1 MNNKL
6 NAISTFL
13 RVAEAGSFSAA
24 ARQTGIKQSAVSQ
37 QIAALEESLGVV
49 LLHRTTRTMKLTE
62 QGERY
67 RRDMQLL
74 LDAMGEA
81 ERRLHPV
88 DHSVQGRVHVQLPS
102 GLGQII
108 LPHLLG
114 LQRLHPELQLMIS
127 LDDRLADMVTEGVDV
142 AIRLSS
148 EPPQAHAA
156 RVLARIEAALFAAPG
171 FQAVHAVRE
180 LATLPHVRFS
190 GIPLDAPL
198 RLISG
203 EETVEINVNTVFRAN
218 TSDALLQALASGI
231 GIGGLQRPLA
241 ARALQAGT
249 LVPVLPDWR
258 LPDRFLYAVYP
269 DARFIPQ
276 RVRKVVSVIEQLLP
290 EIIKKTNCSRRKPR
304 AFFNRKE

>member
-67 RRDMQLL
+67 RRDMQLV

-127 LDDRLADMVTEGVDV
+127 LDDRLADLVTEGVDV

-171 FQAVHAVRE
+171 FQAVHAVSE

-241 ARALQAGT
+241 ASTLQAGT
-249 LVPVLPDWR
+249 LVPILPDWR

-290 EIIKKTNCSRRKPR
+290 EIIKKN
-304 AFFNRKE
+304 

>member
-67 RRDMQLL
+67 RRDMQLV

-156 RVLARIEAALFAAPG
+156 RVLARIEAALFAVPG
-171 FQAVHAVRE
+171 FQAVHAVSE

-249 LVPVLPDWR
+249 LVPILPDWR

-290 EIIKKTNCSRRKPR
+290 EIIKKN
-304 AFFNRKE
+304 

>member
-6 NAISTFL
+6 TASSTFL

-37 QIAALEESLGVV
+37 QIAALEDELGVV
-49 LLHRTTRTMKLTE
+49 LLHRTTRKMKLTE

-67 RRDMQLL
+67 RRDMQLV

-81 ERRLHPV
+81 ERRLHPGE
-88 DHSVQGRVHVQLPS
+88 HSVQGRVHVQLPS
-102 GLGQII
+102 GLGQIF
-108 LPHLLG
+108 LPHLLA
-114 LQRLHPELQLMIS
+114 LQRLHPELQLMLS
-127 LDDRLADMVTEGVDV
+127 LDDRLADLVTEGVDV

-171 FQAVHAVRE
+171 FQVVHAVSE

-198 RLISG
+198 RLMSD

-218 TSDALLQALASGI
+218 TSDALLQALESGM
-231 GIGGLQRPLA
+231 GIGGMQRPLV

-290 EIIKKTNCSRRKPR
+290 EILKKN
-304 AFFNRKE
+304 

>member
-67 RRDMQLL
+67 RRDMQLV

-127 LDDRLADMVTEGVDV
+127 LDDRLADLVTEGVDV

-171 FQAVHAVRE
+171 FQAVHAVSE

-198 RLISG
+198 RLISD

-218 TSDALLQALASGI
+218 TSDALLQALESGI
-231 GIGGLQRPLA
+231 GIGGLQRPLVV
-241 ARALQAGT
+241 RALQAGT

-290 EIIKKTNCSRRKPR
+290 EIATHETTK
-304 AFFNRKE
+304 

>member
-37 QIAALEESLGVV
+37 QIAALEDELGVV

-67 RRDMQLL
+67 RRDMQLV

-156 RVLARIEAALFAAPG
+156 RVLARIEAALFAVPG
-171 FQAVHAVRE
+171 FQAVHAVSE

-190 GIPLDAPL
+190 GIPLDASL

-290 EIIKKTNCSRRKPR
+290 EIATHETTK
-304 AFFNRKE
+304 

>member
-37 QIAALEESLGVV
+37 QIAALEEELGVV

-67 RRDMQLL
+67 RHDMQLV

-102 GLGQII
+102 GLGQIF
-108 LPHLLG
+108 LPHLLA
-114 LQRLHPELQLMIS
+114 LQRLHPELHLMLS
-127 LDDRLADMVTEGVDV
+127 LDDRLADLVTEGVDV

-156 RVLARIEAALFAAPG
+156 RVLGRIEAALFAAPG
-171 FQAVHAVRE
+171 FQAVHAVSE

-190 GIPLDAPL
+190 GIPPDAPL
-198 RLISG
+198 RLMSD
-203 EETVEINVNTVFRAN
+203 EETVEVNVNTVFRAN
-218 TSDALLQALASGI
+218 TSDALLQALESGI
-231 GIGGLQRPLA
+231 GIGGMQRPLV

-290 EIIKKTNCSRRKPR
+290 EIATHNATK
-304 AFFNRKE
+304 

>member
-67 RRDMQLL
+67 RRDMQLV

-127 LDDRLADMVTEGVDV
+127 LDDRLADLVTEGVDV

-171 FQAVHAVRE
+171 FQAVHAVSE

-203 EETVEINVNTVFRAN
+203 EETLEISVNTVFRAN

-231 GIGGLQRPLA
+231 GIGGLQRPLVV
-241 ARALQAGT
+241 RALQAGT

-290 EIIKKTNCSRRKPR
+290 EIATHETTK
-304 AFFNRKE
+304 

>member
-67 RRDMQLL
+67 RRDMQLV

-127 LDDRLADMVTEGVDV
+127 LDDRLADLVTEGVDV

-156 RVLARIEAALFAAPG
+156 RVLGRIEAALFAAPG
-171 FQAVHAVRE
+171 FQAVHAVSE
-180 LATLPHVRFS
+180 LTSLPHVRFS

-198 RLISG
+198 RLISD
-203 EETVEINVNTVFRAN
+203 EETVEVNVNTVFRAN
-218 TSDALLQALASGI
+218 TSDALLQALESGI
-231 GIGGLQRPLA
+231 GIGGMQRPLV

-290 EIIKKTNCSRRKPR
+290 EIATHETTK
-304 AFFNRKE
+304 

>member
-49 LLHRTTRTMKLTE
+49 LLHRTTRTMRLTE

-67 RRDMQLL
+67 RRDMQLV

-127 LDDRLADMVTEGVDV
+127 LDDRLADLVTEGVDV

-171 FQAVHAVRE
+171 FQAVHAVSE

-290 EIIKKTNCSRRKPR
+290 EIIKKK
-304 AFFNRKE
+304 

>member
-67 RRDMQLL
+67 RRDMQLV

-88 DHSVQGRVHVQLPS
+88 GHDVQGNVHVQLPS

-108 LPHLLG
+108 LPHLLA
-114 LQRLHPELQLMIS
+114 LQRLHPELQLMLS
-127 LDDRLADMVTEGVDV
+127 LDDRLADLVTEGVDV

-156 RVLARIEAALFAAPG
+156 RVLGRIEAALFAAPG
-171 FQAVHAVRE
+171 FQAVHAVSE

-190 GIPLDAPL
+190 GIPPDAPL
-198 RLISG
+198 RLISD
-203 EETVEINVNTVFRAN
+203 EETVEVNVNTVFRAN
-218 TSDALLQALASGI
+218 TSDALLQALESGM
-231 GIGGLQRPLA
+231 GIGGMQRPLV

-290 EIIKKTNCSRRKPR
+290 EIATHNGTK
-304 AFFNRKE
+304 

>member
-67 RRDMQLL
+67 RRDMQLV

-127 LDDRLADMVTEGVDV
+127 LDDRLADLVTEGVDV

-171 FQAVHAVRE
+171 FQAVHAVSE

-249 LVPVLPDWR
+249 LVPILPDWR

-269 DARFIPQ
+269 DARFIPL
-276 RVRKVVSVIEQLLP
+276 RVRKVISVIEQLLP
-290 EIIKKTNCSRRKPR
+290 EIATHETTK
-304 AFFNRKE
+304 

>member
-37 QIAALEESLGVV
+37 QIAALEEELGVV

-67 RRDMQLL
+67 RRDMQLV

-102 GLGQII
+102 GLGQIF
-108 LPHLLG
+108 LPHLLA
-114 LQRLHPELQLMIS
+114 LQRLHPELHLMLS
-127 LDDRLADMVTEGVDV
+127 LDDRLADLVTEGVDV

-156 RVLARIEAALFAAPG
+156 RVLGRIEAALFAAPG
-171 FQAVHAVRE
+171 FQAVHAVSE

-198 RLISG
+198 RLISD
-203 EETVEINVNTVFRAN
+203 EETVEVNVNTVFRAN
-218 TSDALLQALASGI
+218 TSDALLQALESGM
-231 GIGGLQRPLA
+231 GIGGMQRPLV

-290 EIIKKTNCSRRKPR
+290 EIATHNATK
-304 AFFNRKE
+304 

>member
-1 MNNKL
+1 
-6 NAISTFL
+6 
-13 RVAEAGSFSAA
+13 V
-24 ARQTGIKQSAVSQ
+24 
-37 QIAALEESLGVV
+37 
-49 LLHRTTRTMKLTE
+49 
-62 QGERY
+62 
-67 RRDMQLL
+67 

-102 GLGQII
+102 GLGQVF
-108 LPHLLG
+108 LPHLLA

-127 LDDRLADMVTEGVDV
+127 LDDRLADLVTEGVDV

-148 EPPQAHAA
+148 EPPLAHAA
-156 RVLARIEAALFAAPG
+156 RVLARIEAALFGAPG
-171 FQAVHAVRE
+171 FQAVHAISE

-198 RLISG
+198 RLISD
-203 EETVEINVNTVFRAN
+203 EETVEVNVNTVFRAN

-276 RVRKVVSVIEQLLP
+276 RVRKVVSAIEQLLP
-290 EIIKKTNCSRRKPR
+290 EIATHETTK
-304 AFFNRKE
+304 

>member
-37 QIAALEESLGVV
+37 QIAALEEELGVV

-67 RRDMQLL
+67 RHDMQLV

-102 GLGQII
+102 GLGQIF
-108 LPHLLG
+108 LPHLLA
-114 LQRLHPELQLMIS
+114 LQRLHPELHLMLS
-127 LDDRLADMVTEGVDV
+127 LDDRLADLVTEGVDV

-156 RVLARIEAALFAAPG
+156 RVLGRIEAALFAAPG
-171 FQAVHAVRE
+171 FQAVHAVSE

-198 RLISG
+198 RLISD
-203 EETVEINVNTVFRAN
+203 EETVEVNVNTVFRAN
-218 TSDALLQALASGI
+218 TSEALLQALESGI
-231 GIGGLQRPLA
+231 GIGGMQRPLV

-290 EIIKKTNCSRRKPR
+290 EIATHNATK
-304 AFFNRKE
+304 

>member
-6 NAISTFL
+6 TAIYTFL

-67 RRDMQLL
+67 RRDMQLV

-88 DHSVQGRVHVQLPS
+88 DPGVQGRVHVQLPS
-102 GLGQII
+102 GLGQIF
-108 LPHLLG
+108 LPHLLA
-114 LQRLHPELQLMIS
+114 LQRLHPELQLKIS
-127 LDDRLADMVTEGVDV
+127 LDDRLADLVTEGVDV
-142 AIRLSS
+142 AIRLGS

-171 FQAVHAVRE
+171 FQAVHAVSE
-180 LATLPHVRFS
+180 LTTLPHVRFS

-198 RLISG
+198 RLISD
-203 EETVEINVNTVFRAN
+203 EETVEVNVNTVFRAN
-218 TSDALLQALASGI
+218 TSDALLQALVSGI
-231 GIGGLQRPLA
+231 GIGGMQRPLV

-249 LVPVLPDWR
+249 LVPVLPHWR

-276 RVRKVVSVIEQLLP
+276 RVRKVVSVIEKLLP
-290 EIIKKTNCSRRKPR
+290 EIIKKN
-304 AFFNRKE
+304 

>member
-67 RRDMQLL
+67 RRDMQLV

-127 LDDRLADMVTEGVDV
+127 LDDRLADLVTEGVDV

-156 RVLARIEAALFAAPG
+156 RVLARIEAALFAVPG
-171 FQAVHAVRE
+171 FQAVHAVSE

-249 LVPVLPDWR
+249 LVPILPDWR

-290 EIIKKTNCSRRKPR
+290 EIIKKN
-304 AFFNRKE
+304 

>member
-13 RVAEAGSFSAA
+13 RVAEAGSFSAV

-67 RRDMQLL
+67 RRDMQLV

-127 LDDRLADMVTEGVDV
+127 LDDRLADLVTEGVDV

-171 FQAVHAVRE
+171 FQAVHAVSE

-218 TSDALLQALASGI
+218 TSDALLQALESGI
-231 GIGGLQRPLA
+231 GIGGLQRPLVV
-241 ARALQAGT
+241 RALQAGT
-249 LVPVLPDWR
+249 LVPILPDWR

-290 EIIKKTNCSRRKPR
+290 EIATHETTK
-304 AFFNRKE
+304 

>member
-24 ARQTGIKQSAVSQ
+24 APQTGIKQSAVSQ
-37 QIAALEESLGVV
+37 QIAALEEELGVV

-67 RRDMQLL
+67 RRDMQLV

-102 GLGQII
+102 GLGQIF
-108 LPHLLG
+108 LPHLLA
-114 LQRLHPELQLMIS
+114 LQRLHPELHLMLS
-127 LDDRLADMVTEGVDV
+127 LDDRLADLVTEGVDV

-156 RVLARIEAALFAAPG
+156 RVLGRIEAALFAAPG
-171 FQAVHAVRE
+171 FQAVHAVSE

-198 RLISG
+198 RLMSD
-203 EETVEINVNTVFRAN
+203 EETVEVNVNTVFRAN
-218 TSDALLQALASGI
+218 TSDALLQALESGM
-231 GIGGLQRPLA
+231 GIGGMQRPLV
-241 ARALQAGT
+241 ARALQAGK

-290 EIIKKTNCSRRKPR
+290 EIATHNATK
-304 AFFNRKE
+304 

>member
-67 RRDMQLL
+67 RRDMQLV

-108 LPHLLG
+108 LPHLLA

-127 LDDRLADMVTEGVDV
+127 LDDRLADLVTEGVDV

-171 FQAVHAVRE
+171 FQAVHAVSE

-269 DARFIPQ
+269 DARFIPL

-290 EIIKKTNCSRRKPR
+290 EIATHETTK
-304 AFFNRKE
+304 

>member
-6 NAISTFL
+6 TAIYTFL

-67 RRDMQLL
+67 RRDMQLV

-88 DHSVQGRVHVQLPS
+88 DPGVQGRVHVQLPS
-102 GLGQII
+102 GLGQIF
-108 LPHLLG
+108 LPHLLA
-114 LQRLHPELQLMIS
+114 LQRLHPELQLKIS
-127 LDDRLADMVTEGVDV
+127 LDDRLADLVTEGVDV
-142 AIRLSS
+142 AIRLGS

-171 FQAVHAVRE
+171 FQAVHAVSE
-180 LATLPHVRFS
+180 LTTLPHVRFS

-198 RLISG
+198 RLISD
-203 EETVEINVNTVFRAN
+203 EETVEVNVNTVFRAN
-218 TSDALLQALASGI
+218 TSDALLQALESGI
-231 GIGGLQRPLA
+231 GIGGMQRPLV

-249 LVPVLPDWR
+249 LVPVLPHWR

-290 EIIKKTNCSRRKPR
+290 EIIKKN
-304 AFFNRKE
+304 

>member
-67 RRDMQLL
+67 RRDMQLV

-127 LDDRLADMVTEGVDV
+127 LDDRLADLVTEGVEV
-142 AIRLSS
+142 AIRLSR

-156 RVLARIEAALFAAPG
+156 RVPARIEAALFAAPG
-171 FQAVHAVRE
+171 FQAVHAVSE

-269 DARFIPQ
+269 DARFIPL
-276 RVRKVVSVIEQLLP
+276 RVRKVISVIEQLLP
-290 EIIKKTNCSRRKPR
+290 EIATHETTK
-304 AFFNRKE
+304 

>member
-67 RRDMQLL
+67 RRDMQLV

-127 LDDRLADMVTEGVDV
+127 LDDRLADLVTEGVDV

-171 FQAVHAVRE
+171 FQAVHAVSE

-218 TSDALLQALASGI
+218 TSDALLQALESGI
-231 GIGGLQRPLA
+231 GIGGLQRPLVV
-241 ARALQAGT
+241 RALQAGT
-249 LVPVLPDWR
+249 LVPILPDWR

-290 EIIKKTNCSRRKPR
+290 EIATHETTK
-304 AFFNRKE
+304 

>member
-6 NAISTFL
+6 TAIYTFL

-67 RRDMQLL
+67 RRDMQLV

-88 DHSVQGRVHVQLPS
+88 DPGVQGRVHVQLPS
-102 GLGQII
+102 GLGQIV
-108 LPHLLG
+108 LPHLLA
-114 LQRLHPELQLMIS
+114 LQRLHPELQLKIS
-127 LDDRLADMVTEGVDV
+127 LDDRLADLVTEGVDV
-142 AIRLSS
+142 AIRLGS

-171 FQAVHAVRE
+171 FQAVHAVSE

-190 GIPLDAPL
+190 AIPLDASL
-198 RLISG
+198 RLISD
-203 EETVEINVNTVFRAN
+203 EETVEVNVNTVFRAN
-218 TSDALLQALASGI
+218 TSDALLQALESGL
-231 GIGGLQRPLA
+231 GIGGMQRPLV

-290 EIIKKTNCSRRKPR
+290 EILKKN
-304 AFFNRKE
+304 

>member
-67 RRDMQLL
+67 RRDMQLV

-127 LDDRLADMVTEGVDV
+127 LDDRLADLVTEGVDV

-171 FQAVHAVRE
+171 FQAVHAVSE

-290 EIIKKTNCSRRKPR
+290 EIATHETTK
-304 AFFNRKE
+304 

>member
-67 RRDMQLL
+67 RRDMQLV

-127 LDDRLADMVTEGVDV
+127 LGDRLADLVTEGVDV

-171 FQAVHAVRE
+171 FQAVHAVSE

-190 GIPLDAPL
+190 GIP
-198 RLISG
+198 
-203 EETVEINVNTVFRAN
+203 
-218 TSDALLQALASGI
+218 
-231 GIGGLQRPLA
+231 
-241 ARALQAGT
+241 
-249 LVPVLPDWR
+249 
-258 LPDRFLYAVYP
+258 
-269 DARFIPQ
+269 
-276 RVRKVVSVIEQLLP
+276 
-290 EIIKKTNCSRRKPR
+290 
-304 AFFNRKE
+304 

>member
-37 QIAALEESLGVV
+37 QIAALEDELGVV

-67 RRDMQLL
+67 RRDMQLV

-81 ERRLHPV
+81 ERRLHPA
-88 DHSVQGRVHVQLPS
+88 DHRVRGRVHVQLPS

-108 LPHLLG
+108 LPHLLA

-127 LDDRLADMVTEGVDV
+127 LDDRLADLVTEGVDV

-171 FQAVHAVRE
+171 FQAVHAVSE
-180 LATLPHVRFS
+180 LTTLPHVRFS

-198 RLISG
+198 RLISD
-203 EETVEINVNTVFRAN
+203 EETVEVNVNTVFRAN
-218 TSDALLQALASGI
+218 TSDALLQALESGI
-231 GIGGLQRPLA
+231 GIGGMQRPLV

-290 EIIKKTNCSRRKPR
+290 EILKKN
-304 AFFNRKE
+304 

>member
-67 RRDMQLL
+67 RRDMQLV

-127 LDDRLADMVTEGVDV
+127 LDDRLANLVTEGVDV

-171 FQAVHAVRE
+171 FQAVHAVSE

-190 GIPLDAPL
+190 GIPLDTPL

-290 EIIKKTNCSRRKPR
+290 EIIKKN
-304 AFFNRKE
+304 

>member
-67 RRDMQLL
+67 RRDMQLV

-156 RVLARIEAALFAAPG
+156 RVLARIEAALFAVPG
-171 FQAVHAVRE
+171 FQAVHAVSE

-249 LVPVLPDWR
+249 LVPILPDWR

-276 RVRKVVSVIEQLLP
+276 RVRKVVSVIDQLLP
-290 EIIKKTNCSRRKPR
+290 EIIKKN
-304 AFFNRKE
+304 

>member
-13 RVAEAGSFSAA
+13 RVADAGSFSAA

-67 RRDMQLL
+67 RRDMQLV

-127 LDDRLADMVTEGVDV
+127 LDDRLADLVTEGVDV

-171 FQAVHAVRE
+171 FQAVHAVSE

-276 RVRKVVSVIEQLLP
+276 RVRKVVSVIEQLPP
-290 EIIKKTNCSRRKPR
+290 EIIKKN
-304 AFFNRKE
+304 

>member
-37 QIAALEESLGVV
+37 QIAALEEELGVV

-67 RRDMQLL
+67 RRDMQLV

-108 LPHLLG
+108 LPHLLA
-114 LQRLHPELQLMIS
+114 LQRLHPELHLMLS
-127 LDDRLADMVTEGVDV
+127 LDDRLADLVTEGVDV

-156 RVLARIEAALFAAPG
+156 RVLGRIEAALFAAPG
-171 FQAVHAVRE
+171 FQAVHAVSE

-190 GIPLDAPL
+190 GIPPDAPL
-198 RLISG
+198 RLMSD
-203 EETVEINVNTVFRAN
+203 EETVEVNVNTVFRAN
-218 TSDALLQALASGI
+218 TSEALLQALESGI
-231 GIGGLQRPLA
+231 GIGGMQRPLV

-290 EIIKKTNCSRRKPR
+290 EIATHNATK
-304 AFFNRKE
+304 

>member
-6 NAISTFL
+6 TAISTFL

-67 RRDMQLL
+67 RRDMQLV

-88 DHSVQGRVHVQLPS
+88 DHSIQGRVHVQLPS

-108 LPHLLG
+108 LPHLQA

-127 LDDRLADMVTEGVDV
+127 LDDRLADLVTEGVDV
-142 AIRLSS
+142 AIRLGS

-171 FQAVHAVRE
+171 FQAVHAVSE
-180 LATLPHVRFS
+180 LTTLPHVRFS

-198 RLISG
+198 RLISD
-203 EETVEINVNTVFRAN
+203 EETAEVNVNTVFRAN
-218 TSDALLQALASGI
+218 TSDALLQALEAGI
-231 GIGGLQRPLA
+231 GIGGMQRPLV

-290 EIIKKTNCSRRKPR
+290 EIIKKN
-304 AFFNRKE
+304 